1 MKVCTDSCIFGA
13 WTARRLYGSR
23 HVLDIGTGTGLL
35 SLMLAQKNQASFDAI
50 ELDSETSNQAA
61 ENIACSP
68 WASKVR
74 VINADARIHP
84 LGHKYDFIISNPPFF
99 EADLLSPSPQ
109 KNKTRHAETLSLE
122 ELMIVVQDNLQA
134 TGAFS
139 ILLPFGRMN
148 YFQNL
153 AMKKGFF
160 PSEKL
165 VIRQTPAH
173 APFRSVLLFTRGPAA
188 HNPGNELSIRDEK
201 GNETPALLELLAD
214 YYLR

>member
-13 WTARRLYGSR
+13 WTARRLNGSR

-35 SLMLAQKNQASFDAI
+35 SLMLAQKNQANFDAI
-50 ELDSETSNQAA
+50 ELDSESCNQAA

-84 LGHKYDFIISNPPFF
+84 FEHKYDFIISNPPFF
-99 EADLLSPSPQ
+99 EADLLSPSPR

-122 ELMIVVQDNLQA
+122 QLMVVIQDNLQKA
-134 TGAFS
+134 GAFS
-139 ILLPFGRMN
+139 IMLPFGRMN

-153 AMKKGFF
+153 AKKKGFS
-160 PSEKL
+160 PKEKL
-165 VIRQTPAH
+165 LVLQTPAH
-173 APFRSVLLFTRGPAA
+173 APFRSVLLFTTGPAT
-188 HNPGNELSIRDEK
+188 HTPDNELNIRDEES
-201 GNETPALLELLAD
+201 NESPALLELLAD